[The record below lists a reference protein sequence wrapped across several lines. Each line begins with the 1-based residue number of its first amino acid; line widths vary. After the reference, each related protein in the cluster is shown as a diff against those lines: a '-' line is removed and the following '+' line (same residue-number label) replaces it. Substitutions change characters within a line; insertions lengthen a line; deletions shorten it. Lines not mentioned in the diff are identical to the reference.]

1 MVVPLKENIK
11 NILTHFLGNQLLF
24 EESSFSYS
32 NEIFRITKSF
42 EQPLLYIY
50 ELENLSPILEDV

>member
-1 MVVPLKENIK
+1 LVVPLKENIK

-50 ELENLSPILEDV
+50 EL